1 MRRLLTY
8 LSLTLLVLMLVAP
21 VAAQADTTFRWGA
34 FGNPVQLDPALV
46 TDGISLNVTNQG
58 CEGLVAFIEDTTAVG
73 PSLAESWAVSDD
85 GLVWTFQLRQGVT
98 FHDGTPFNA
107 EAVKWNFD
115 RWRLSDHPEHRDQE
129 GQVYE
134 YYSAQFGGFDENS
147 VITDVQATGEYE
159 VTITLARPM
168 GAFLNNLAMS
178 NFQIASPTAIEA
190 AGAAYGTPA
199 VGYTCTGP
207 FKFVEWVPDV
217 QVVMER
223 NENYWGEI
231 RGNITRIEY
240 KSIRDNAARFAAL
253 QAGEIDG
260 FEQPNVEDIPTIEAS
275 DNLYIVYRPSFNTF
289 YLAFNYRIK
298 EFRDA
303 KVREAF
309 SLAIN
314 REAIVGAFYNE
325 EAKPANTMNPPTI
338 AIGFNPDVKTPFD
351 PDRAKELLAEAG
363 FPDGLSQVNVLAVDD
378 SGNITDE
385 VVETIPVRLYY
396 MPVVRPYNPDG
407 EAIANAMAADLAD
420 VGIAAELT
428 SAGDWS
434 TYLSERSRG
443 NLLGLYQL
451 GWTGDNGDPD
461 NFIGYFFHD
470 VNNPLPREGF
480 YQNVEVASLLQ
491 EARTLTDPATRDAL
505 YKEAEA
511 LHAAGAERIYI
522 AHGPVPLAFGSR
534 VSGWVPSPFGKEL
547 YKYVTLN

>member
-1 MRRLLTY
+1 MRSVLKY
-8 LSLTLLVLMLVAP
+8 LSLAMIILILAAP
-21 VAAQADTTFRWGA
+21 AAAQDTTFRWGA

-58 CEGLVAFIEDTTAVG
+58 CEALASFVGSTTEVE
-73 PSLAESWAVSDD
+73 PWLAESWEVSDD
-85 GLVWTFQLRQGVT
+85 GLTWTFKLREGIT

-115 RWRLSDHPEHRDQE
+115 RWRLTDHPEHRDEE

-134 YYSAQFGGFDENS
+134 YYEAQFGGFDDAS
-147 VITDVQATGEYE
+147 LITNVEVTDETT
-159 VTITLARPM
+159 VTITLSQPM

-178 NFQIASPTAIEA
+178 NFQIASPTAVEA
-190 AGAAYGTPA
+190 AGAAYGTPE
-199 VGYTCTGP
+199 VGYVCTGP
-207 FKFVEWVPDV
+207 FQFVEWTPDV

-223 NENYWGEI
+223 YEDYWGEI
-231 RGNITRIEY
+231 PGNVTRIEY
-240 KSIRDNAARFAAL
+240 KAIPDSAARFAAL

-260 FEQPNVEDIPTIEAS
+260 FEQPNVEDIPTIENS
-275 DNLYIVYRPSFNTF
+275 DNMYIVYRPSFNTF
-289 YLAFNYRIK
+289 YLAFNYRIQ
-298 EFRDA
+298 EFRDP
-303 KVREAF
+303 KVRQAI

-325 EAKPANTMNPPTI
+325 EAMPANTMNPPTI
-338 AIGFNPDVKTPFD
+338 AIGFNPDVQTPYD
-351 PDRAKELLAEAG
+351 PEQARALLAEAG
-363 FPDGLSQVNVLAVDD
+363 FPDGLSEVNVLGVDD
-378 SGNITDE
+378 SGNVTEE

-407 EAIANAMAADLAD
+407 EAIANAMAADLAAA
-420 VGIAAELT
+420 GINAELA

-434 TYLSERSRG
+434 TYLSERSNG

-470 VNNPLPREGF
+470 IDEPLPREGF
-480 YQNVEVASLLQ
+480 YQNEEVASLLQ
-491 EARTLTDPATRDAL
+491 QARALTDPAERDAL

-511 LHAAGAERIYI
+511 LHAAEAGRIYI
-522 AHGPVPLAFGSR
+522 AHGPVPLAFSNR

-547 YKYVTLN
+547 YKFVTLQ

>member
-1 MRRLLTY
+1 MRRVLTY
-8 LSLTLLVLMLVAP
+8 FSLAMVVLIVAVAP
-21 VAAQADTTFRWGA
+21 AAAQDTTFRWGA

-58 CEGLVAFIEDTTAVG
+58 CEALASFVGSTTEVE
-73 PSLAESWAVSDD
+73 PWLAESWTVTED
-85 GLVWTFQLRQGVT
+85 GLTWTFKLREGIT

-115 RWRLSDHPEHRDQE
+115 RWRLTDHPQHLDEE

-134 YYSAQFGGFDENS
+134 YYEAQFGGFDENS
-147 VITDVQATGEYE
+147 IITDVQATGEYE
-159 VTITLARPM
+159 VVITLSQPI

-178 NFQIASPTAIEA
+178 NFQIASPTAVEA
-190 AGAAYGTPA
+190 AGAAYGTPE
-199 VGYTCTGP
+199 VGYVCTGP

-223 NENYWGEI
+223 YEGYWTEI
-231 RGNITRIEY
+231 PGNITRIEY
-240 KSIRDNAARFAAL
+240 KSIPDSAARFAAL

-260 FEQPNVEDIPTIEAS
+260 FEQPNVEDIPTIESS

-289 YLAFNYRIK
+289 YLAFNYRIQ
-298 EFRDA
+298 EFRDPL
-303 KVREAF
+303 VRQAI

-325 EAKPANTMNPPTI
+325 AAVPANTMNPPTI
-338 AIGFNPDVKTPFD
+338 AIGFNPDVKTPYD
-351 PDRAKELLAEAG
+351 PEKAKELLAQAG
-363 FPDGLSQVNVLAVDD
+363 FPDGLSEVHVLGLDENGNV
-378 SGNITDE
+378 TDE

-407 EAIANAMAADLAD
+407 EGIANAMAADLAA
-420 VGIAAELT
+420 VGINAEAT

-434 TYLSERSRG
+434 TYLSERSNG

-470 VNNPLPREGF
+470 VDKPLAREGF
-480 YQNVEVASLLQ
+480 YQNAEVAALLQ
-491 EARTLTDPATRDAL
+491 QARALTDPATRDAL

-511 LHAAGAERIYI
+511 IHAAGADRVYI
-522 AHGPVPLAFGSR
+522 AHGPVPLAFSKR

-547 YKYVTLN
+547 YKYVTLG